1 MVEICEALMYIHS
14 IGVVH
19 RDIKLQNLMLDKDGR
34 VKIIDFGIAIKK
46 KELMS

>member
-1 MVEICEALMYIHS
+1 MQEICEALMYIHS

-19 RDIKLQNLMLDKDGR
+19 RDIKLGNLMLDKNGR

-46 KELMS
+46 